1 MTLKQQRRKAA
12 ENGHTGREP
21 ADLKPRLPDD
31 FPNESK
37 RNPQNSATQYPKTA
51 DKRLVRRIVR
61 MLEYTTVVKEVD
73 RFHRGHPG
81 QQSRISTKALLLG
94 MVLAAYETSRYLR
107 CDVCSFLNGLDYRLG
122 VELGL
127 WTWDTRHPIT
137 YTMTQKQI
145 KRIEIAIFEARYSSN
160 DQPRSIDWF
169 MDTFLSD
176 TIPPHARK
184 GIIAASLDWTPMPT
198 WAVTLDYRIE
208 EEIRKKQ
215 KPEDT
220 GEIGSLD
227 QRNRAIRSAD
237 DDARAGHRT
246 ATNKTSAGGF
256 NGYYGHMPIP
266 TRGATWNG
274 NPNNL
279 TLGPLPP
286 KYVPHGRAIPAQN
299 DNALNGLNAALAAL
313 ENFPNLEEIIADRG
327 YTIYG
332 KAFVRPLHQMGIN
345 VVMDYDKD
353 HQKTI
358 DTVNIGPEDNEQVL
372 LLHCGTF
379 LVEWTPERFF
389 IPPQNLTGKKL
400 ADWYVER
407 AKYRW
412 KPIGKPDKNGA
423 IRFRCPQCDGRVK
436 TNAKTRIPSKR
447 SQRKAPY
454 ATPIDQEHCCK
465 GTLTIPVEKLDT
477 YQHIPFGTPAWKKS
491 YGRRLQIENLN
502 SLVKNDGGLKDGWCR
517 ALGKAAFNFGL
528 LALLIAHNLRQPNNF
543 DHDEEEPDSEQP
555 PTPTTSPPPAITP
568 NSANGLKTR
577 DPPP

>member
-1 MTLKQQRRKAA
+1 
-12 ENGHTGREP
+12 
-21 ADLKPRLPDD
+21 
-31 FPNESK
+31 
-37 RNPQNSATQYPKTA
+37 
-51 DKRLVRRIVR
+51 
-61 MLEYTTVVKEVD
+61 
-73 RFHRGHPG
+73 
-81 QQSRISTKALLLG
+81 
-94 MVLAAYETSRYLR
+94 
-107 CDVCSFLNGLDYRLG
+107 
-122 VELGL
+122 
-127 WTWDTRHPIT
+127 
-137 YTMTQKQI
+137 
-145 KRIEIAIFEARYSSN
+145 
-160 DQPRSIDWF
+160 
-169 MDTFLSD
+169 
-176 TIPPHARK
+176 
-184 GIIAASLDWTPMPT
+184 MPT
-198 WAVTLDYRIE
+198 WAVTRDFRIE

-313 ENFPNLEEIIADRG
+313 AALENFPNLEEIIADRG

-332 KAFVRPLHQMGIN
+332 KSFVRPLHQMGIN
-345 VVMDYDKD
+345 VVMDYDED

-412 KPIGKPDKNGA
+412 TPIGKPDKNGA

-436 TNAKTRIPSKR
+436 TNAKTRISSKR

-465 GTLTIPVEKLDT
+465 GTITIPVEELDT
-477 YQHIPFGTPAWKKS
+477 YQHIPFGTPAWKKR
-491 YGRRLQIENLN
+491 YGGRGQIENLN
-502 SLVKNDGGLKDGWCR
+502 SLVKNDRGLKDGWCR
-517 ALGKAAFNFGL
+517 ALGQAAHNFGL
-528 LALLIAHNLRQPNNF
+528 LVLLIAHNLRQPNNF
-543 DHDEEEPDSEQP
+543 DHEEEKPDSEQP
-555 PTPTTSPPPAITP
+555 PAPTGAYPPAQPTANGVTARGPPP
-568 NSANGLKTR
+568 
-577 DPPP
+577 